1 MLKIIYICTNNGH
14 LEQIVEGKKR
24 VNLEM
29 SYEAET
35 VHMNHPL
42 PIELYLFQPRKITR
56 ASVDN

>member
-1 MLKIIYICTNNGH
+1 MPKIIYICTKNGP

-35 VHMNHPL
+35 VHINHSL
-42 PIELYLFQPRKITR
+42 PMELYLFQPRK
-56 ASVDN
+56 NHPC